1 MSEWSK
7 EPHSKCGIRVS
18 VSRVRIPHFPQYK
31 KKSVCPSLLEQAD
44 FFLYCKDAVGRL
56 WDYVEIPPVCPSL
69 LEQADF
75 FLYCKDAVGRLW
87 DYVEIP
93 PVCPSLLEQAD
104 FFLYCKEPSADFLP
118 LAVLASSGVP
128 DEPRGRMGCFGMLLS
143 FVV

>member
-1 MSEWSK
+1 MGDFYVIPVKLISFSFKICVCAFFVVPLHAEIGKLSEWSK

-75 FLYCKDAVGRLW
+75 FLYCKDAVSRLLAARG
-87 DYVEIP
+87 VGEQQVFSILP
-93 PVCPSLLEQAD
+93 P
-104 FFLYCKEPSADFLP
+104 
-118 LAVLASSGVP
+118 
-128 DEPRGRMGCFGMLLS
+128 
-143 FVV
+143 